1 MVSPPSAATIR
12 FSRHG
17 AFYREVVERA
27 DAYFESSGRRR
38 RDMPQ
43 MYFKSF
49 VLLTWFWGS
58 WALLVFAAASAWQAA
73 LCAISLGLS
82 IAAIGMG
89 VQHDANHG
97 AYSSRPWVNR
107 LFSCTLDLMGVSSFI
122 WRQKHNVIH
131 HTYTNIDGIDSDI
144 DFGPIARL
152 TPEQP
157 WYPWHRY
164 QHLYCWIAYGSLL
177 PKWVWLEDF
186 LILFSRRI
194 GPHRLPK
201 LDRSDLA
208 RFVIAKIVFV
218 TWSMVIP
225 SLFHPVWQVVLFH
238 LLATYTLGVTL
249 ATVFQSAH
257 CVEDVEFPLVPEG
270 GAVDQE
276 WAAHQVE
283 TTVDFG
289 RNNPVATWFF
299 GGLSFQIEHHLFPK
313 ICHMNYPALSHIVDE
328 VAAKHHVRVRRRAT
342 VREGIAAHY
351 RHVRRL
357 GLREEGRGPTPVAP
371 LAGSAAAR

>member
-1 MVSPPSAATIR
+1 MVPAPSAAKIR

-17 AFYREVVERA
+17 AFYREVIECV
-27 DAYFESSGRRR
+27 DAYFERSGRRR

-43 MYFKSF
+43 MYLKSA
-49 VLLTWFWGS
+49 LLLAWFAGS
-58 WALLVFAAASAWQAA
+58 WTLLVFAAASAWQAA
-73 LCAISLGLS
+73 LCAVSLGLS

-107 LFSCTLDLMGVSSFI
+107 LFSCSLDLMGVSSYI

-131 HTYTNIDGIDSDI
+131 HTFTNIDGIDSDI

-152 TPEQP
+152 TSEQP
-157 WYPWHRY
+157 WYPWHRF

-177 PKWVWLEDF
+177 PKWVFLEDF
-186 LILFSRRI
+186 LIFFTRKI
-194 GPHRLPK
+194 GPHDLPK
-201 LDRSDLA
+201 LDRSDVA
-208 RFVIAKIVFV
+208 RFVIAKVVFV
-218 TWSMVIP
+218 AWAIVIP
-225 SLFHPVWQVVLFH
+225 SFFHPFWQVMLFH
-238 LLATYTLGVTL
+238 LLAIYTLGVTL

-257 CVEDVEFPLVPEG
+257 CVEGVEFPVVPED

-276 WAAHQVE
+276 WAAHQLE

-313 ICHMNYPALSHIVDE
+313 VCHLNYPALSHIIDE
-328 VAAKHHVRVRRRAT
+328 VAAKHHIHVRRRAT

-351 RHVRRL
+351 RHIRRL
-357 GLREEGRGPTPVAP
+357 GQRMEGRSPTAP
-371 LAGSAAAR
+371 LEGAEVGR